1 MSMASG
7 LTDTAPKYHWDIYAI
22 LVALQEVYFGHET
35 QVNVNLIETVT
46 LPDRTERVY
55 LSPTKRRGVERR
67 VLLDVPVHNE
77 DQSQSKPLTDLLD
90 CGIPGTCGKE
100 DCPICRVYGALITE
114 PGKRVTFIGRV
125 THGGGVAIQPLPPTV
140 KRRAMHP
147 SELRREEGQQSKEPT
162 IFQREYGA
170 PGLLFP
176 VYNHVLA
183 ASEEEF
189 QAVAYAFLKSLPRLG
204 AGNPKGLALLEDE
217 KGPYL
222 VLDKYL
228 SPLGKRVVLNPTE
241 TDPKRAMETFW
252 KLAHEVYQVNETE
265 TNPEKA
271 EAASQ
276 QSAREVYEVNGRFKR
291 FIGESARRE
300 LQRLADAFVAGLQKY
315 WR

>member
-7 LTDTAPKYHWDIYAI
+7 LTNTAPKYHWDICAI
-22 LVALQEVYFGHET
+22 LVAPQEVYFGHET

-46 LPDRTERVY
+46 LPDGTERVY

-67 VLLDVPVHNE
+67 ALLYAPVHKG
-77 DQSQSKPLTDLLD
+77 DQSKFLTDLLD

-100 DCPICRVYGALITE
+100 DCPICRVYGALVTE
-114 PGKRVTFIGRV
+114 RRGEIDRTTFIGRL
-125 THGGGVAIQPLPPTV
+125 THGGGVALPPLPPAE
-140 KRRAMHP
+140 KQRAMHP
-147 SELRREEGQQSKEPT
+147 SDLRRQGGEEPT
-162 IFQREYGA
+162 PFKREYGA

-189 QAVAYAFLKSLPRLG
+189 QAVAYAFLESLPRLG

-222 VLDKYL
+222 VLDRYL
-228 SPLGKRVVLNPTE
+228 SPLGKRVVLNPAE
-241 TDPKRAMETFW
+241 TDPERAKEAFW
-252 KLAHEVYQVNETE
+252 RLAQEAPQENE
-265 TNPEKA
+265 
-271 EAASQ
+271 
-276 QSAREVYEVNGRFKR
+276 RF
-291 FIGESARRE
+291 RRLVGQDALKE